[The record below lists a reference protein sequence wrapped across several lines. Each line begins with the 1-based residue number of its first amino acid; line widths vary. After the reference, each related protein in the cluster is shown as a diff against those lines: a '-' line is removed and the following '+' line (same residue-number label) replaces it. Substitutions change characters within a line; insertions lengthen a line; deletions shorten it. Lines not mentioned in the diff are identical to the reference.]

1 MGQVGNQLSNKEA
14 ATLIKKMLE
23 SYKEP
28 RGNGK
33 SIGALM
39 NILALSKAVETLE
52 SSGANPL
59 PGSCKDLDDIL
70 SIIATGH
77 GLTELTDE
85 QFEALSHIWNDG
97 YWSAIEYAKSCIDKF
112 IKKEE

>member
-14 ATLIKKMLE
+14 SLLIRKMLE

-39 NILALSKAVETLE
+39 NMLALSKAVETLE
-52 SSGANPL
+52 SSGTNSFPESCNDL
-59 PGSCKDLDDIL
+59 NCRLNGSADD
-70 SIIATGH
+70 H
-77 GLTELTDE
+77 DLTDLTDG
-85 QFEALSHIWNDG
+85 QFEALKQIWNDG
-97 YWSAIEYAKSCIDKF
+97 YYSGIAYAKSCVDKL
-112 IKKEE
+112 IKKE

>member
-1 MGQVGNQLSNKEA
+1 MGQVGNQLSNKKA

-39 NILALSKAVETLE
+39 NMLALSKAVEILE
-52 SSGANPL
+52 SSGTNSFPE
-59 PGSCKDLDDIL
+59 SCNDLNCRLNGIADD
-70 SIIATGH
+70 H
-77 GLTELTDE
+77 DLTDLTDG
-85 QFEALSHIWNDG
+85 QFEALKQIWNDG
-97 YWSAIEYAKSCIDKF
+97 YCSGIAYAKSCVDKL
-112 IKKEE
+112 IKKE

>member
-39 NILALSKAVETLE
+39 NMLALSKAVETLE
-52 SSGANPL
+52 SSGTNSFPE
-59 PGSCKDLDDIL
+59 SCNDLNCRLNGI
-70 SIIATGH
+70 
-77 GLTELTDE
+77 TDG
-85 QFEALSHIWNDG
+85 QFEALKQIWNDG
-97 YWSAIEYAKSCIDKF
+97 YDSGIAYAKSCVDKL
-112 IKKEE
+112 IKKE

>member
-1 MGQVGNQLSNKEA
+1 MEQVNNTLSNKEA
-14 ATLIKKMLE
+14 ATLIRKMLE

-33 SIGALM
+33 SIGSLM
-39 NILALSKAVETLE
+39 NIIALSKAVEVLE
-52 SSGANPL
+52 SSNGNPL
-59 PGSCKDLDDIL
+59 PGSCKDFDDIL
-70 SIIATGH
+70 SIIAANH

-85 QFEALSHIWNDG
+85 QFEALRQTWYDG
-97 YWSAIEYAKSCIDKF
+97 YCSAIEYAKSCIDKL